1 MKQRIVLAGVLVIL
15 VVAGCAPA
23 APAPIAPSIDQGRQI
38 GLPEGQ
44 IVAPQG
50 PVAPEVPAP
59 PAVSGVGGAPEAT
72 DQAAAAQGFGRF
84 IISQAQMTIYAEN
97 PEFTLI
103 QIEDLALALGGFISN
118 SQISRF
124 EDQIQGLISIRV
136 PAQAFKEARRR
147 IRDLAQEV
155 AADQVSGQDVT
166 EEFTD
171 LQSRLRHLEA
181 TEAELLELLT
191 TVRERT
197 QSAAEVLAIFNE
209 LTKIREQIEQVK
221 GRINYLDNLV
231 TFASITVQ
239 VLPPPEPEKVEFIGE
254 VESVED
260 ETFVVNGTTVVLEA
274 DAEVIGEI
282 EEGAIVEVRGLR
294 HADGTVSASR
304 VEVAELLAGEV
315 ESIEPSFQGRTLVV
329 QGRTVI
335 LGPGTEIIGALQE
348 GSQVEIHGFP
358 QEDDSLQ
365 AARVKVTKAA
375 PRWNPGRT
383 VRQALAQLTLAI
395 QGIADLAIWVLLFV
409 LPTAVLLSVPVLAA
423 FSGWQW
429 YQRRRR
435 GAAGA
440 VSSDRPMV

>member
-1 MKQRIVLAGVLVIL
+1 MKQWIVLAGVLVIL

-44 IVAPQG
+44 IAAPQG

-59 PAVSGVGGAPEAT
+59 LTVSGVGGAPEAT

-84 IISQAQMTIYAEN
+84 IISQAQMTIYVED
-97 PEFTLI
+97 PELTLI
-103 QIEDLALALGGFISN
+103 QIEDLALAMGGFISN

-124 EDQIQGLISIRV
+124 EDQIRGLISIRV

-260 ETFVVNGTTVVLEA
+260 ETFVVNGMTVVLEA

-304 VEVAELLAGEV
+304 VQVAEVLAGEV
-315 ESIEPSFQGRTLVV
+315 ESIQGRTLIVN
-329 QGRTVI
+329 GTTVL
-335 LGPGTEIIGALQE
+335 LGPGTEVIGILQE
-348 GSQVEIHGFP
+348 GSRVEVHGFR
-358 QEDDSLQ
+358 QEDGSLS
-365 AARVKVTKAA
+365 AARVKVTQAA

-383 VRQALAQLTLAI
+383 MRQALAQLTLAI

-435 GAAGA
+435 GAAAA